1 MAANSKAETAGN
13 KFTSFFTE
21 MKAEF
26 KRFTWASKE
35 NVKKAFVTSIVFC
48 FAYIVLVY
56 LMDSGFDVLF
66 KLIFK
71 LK

>member
-1 MAANSKAETAGN
+1 MAANSKAAKAGN
-13 KFTSFFTE
+13 RFTSFFTD

-26 KRFTWASKE
+26 KRFTWPTKE
-35 NVKKAFVTSIVFC
+35 EVKKAFATTIVFC
-48 FAYIVLVY
+48 LAYVVLIY
-56 LMDSGFDVLF
+56 LMDSGWDYIF